1 MDISMAGRKWYLKED
16 NIVLDISKLS
26 FARKSWGKKL
36 TSNEKIPEKVKRRH
50 WPSKD
55 PKMLDIVGIF
65 TSTTAPMNLDL
76 QELVFKN

>member
-16 NIVLDISKLS
+16 NTVLDISKLS

-36 TSNEKIPEKVKRRH
+36 TSNEKISEKVKRRH

>member
-36 TSNEKIPEKVKRRH
+36 TSNGKIPEKVKRRH

-55 PKMLDIVGIF
+55 PKMLDVVGIF